1 MFLRQFFDLNRD
13 IFDIYS
19 HLEDYHDKN
28 HKQRHCSYYQ
38 EELDMFHGFMDR
50 LLEFELYKN
59 SITKEDDLQEKALSL
74 FENKDVVS
82 VASVD
87 MIEIQRLNL
96 IKEYC
101 QDIRVLMNS
110 IDDLD
115 LYGNNRVKP
124 ELKEQL
130 EEILKNKGLDQFEI
144 PEELLIKSQNQ

>member
-1 MFLRQFFDLNRD
+1 
-13 IFDIYS
+13 
-19 HLEDYHDKN
+19 
-28 HKQRHCSYYQ
+28 
-38 EELDMFHGFMDR
+38 MFHGFMDR

-59 SITKEDDLQEKALSL
+59 SITKEEDLQEKALSL

-101 QDIRVLMNS
+101 QDIHVLMNS